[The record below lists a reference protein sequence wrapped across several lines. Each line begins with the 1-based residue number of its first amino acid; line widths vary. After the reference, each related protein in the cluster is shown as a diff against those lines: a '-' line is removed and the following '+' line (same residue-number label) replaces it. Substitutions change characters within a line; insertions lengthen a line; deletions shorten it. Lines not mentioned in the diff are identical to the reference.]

1 MLRPLKSGGPTV
13 ESVGTPMSIG
23 SPDRLD
29 LTRTPNPHLGFGLG
43 THFCPGAQLSRMEAR
58 AAIPALLARFPRL
71 ELAGEPVWRQ
81 TFILRGL
88 ERLPVRAGRAG
99 GI

>member
-43 THFCPGAQLSRMEAR
+43 TDFCPGAQLSRMEAR
-58 AAIPALLARFPRL
+58 AAIPALLAHFPRL
-71 ELAGEPVWRQ
+71 ELAGKPVWRQ
-81 TFILRGL
+81 TFILPWL